1 MGTKSE
7 ILYDE
12 ATIAQAV
19 EEVAQT
25 ISNDFRGQDILL
37 VVILK
42 GAFVFAADLLRAI
55 ERIATQCNGVAS
67 CRVEFM
73 RTSSYGDAQVP
84 GEVKI
89 ELDVGHSLRDQ
100 NVIIVDDV
108 GDTLHTL
115 AHLIAHLQTKGP
127 KTLRTAVLLT
137 KPHRHERADV
147 TLDYVGIVGDGVG
160 FVVGY
165 GMDDKGLLRGLP
177 YIGEVKND

>member
-7 ILYDE
+7 VLFDE
-12 ATIAQAV
+12 ARIAQAV
-19 EEVAQT
+19 QEVAQA
-25 ISNDFRGQDILL
+25 ISNDFRRQDILL

-42 GAFVFAADLLRAI
+42 GAFVFAADLVRAI
-55 ERIATQCNGVAS
+55 EGIAAQGTGVAS

-73 RTSSYGDAQVP
+73 RTSSYGDAQEP

-89 ELDVGHSLRDQ
+89 ELDVSRSLREQ

-137 KPHRHERADV
+137 KPHRHERTDV
-147 TLDYVGIVGDGVG
+147 EIDYVGIVGDGVG

-165 GMDDKGLLRGLP
+165 GMDNQGLQRGLP

>member
-1 MGTKSE
+1 MFKALFDERQIGEAVNDVARRISE
-7 ILYDE
+7 
-12 ATIAQAV
+12 
-19 EEVAQT
+19 
-25 ISNDFRGQDILL
+25 DFKGQDILL

-42 GAFVFAADLLRAI
+42 GAFVFGADLARAI
-55 ERIATQCNGVAS
+55 ERIAQGGGGVVS

-73 RTSSYGDAQVP
+73 RTSSYGDAQEP

-89 ELDVGHSLRDQ
+89 ELDVGRSLRDQ

-127 KTLRTAVLLT
+127 KVLRTAVLLT
-137 KPHRHERADV
+137 KPHKHQRDDV
-147 TLDYVGIVGDGVG
+147 VVDYVGIVGNEVG

-165 GMDDKGLLRGLP
+165 GMDDQGKLRGLP
-177 YIGEVKND
+177 HIADVAND